1 MQGAE
6 KMYQALLS
14 SPTSKQQEERIRGPD
29 SRADCWLLFKWKEV
43 KRILKEIF
51 LAKAL
56 FFVVVV
62 VVVFFLSSSSS
73 FITIRIAVSF
83 FVKKCDMACTI
94 ANRLLFLFNFLD
106 LKVCFTGFLEITE
119 PHVFLKCPSP
129 KIFYFLIG
137 NYTLLK

>member
-62 VVVFFLSSSSS
+62 VVVFF
-73 FITIRIAVSF
+73 
-83 FVKKCDMACTI
+83 FVVVVVVYNYQDSCK
-94 ANRLLFLFNFLD
+94 LL
-106 LKVCFTGFLEITE
+106 C
-119 PHVFLKCPSP
+119 
-129 KIFYFLIG
+129 
-137 NYTLLK
+137 